1 MESIYKNIVIAVDGS
16 DAAEKAFKRSID
28 VAKQNDAKL
37 IIAHVVDTR
46 SFATIEVYD
55 ANIYERA
62 EEEGKKLLADYEQQ
76 AKEANV
82 SEIKTVLKYGSPR
95 SEEHTSELQS
105 RFDLVCRLLL
115 E

>member
-1 MESIYKNIVIAVDGS
+1 VVDAMATTVTYTLSLHDALPIY
-16 DAAEKAFKRSID
+16 
-28 VAKQNDAKL
+28 DAKL